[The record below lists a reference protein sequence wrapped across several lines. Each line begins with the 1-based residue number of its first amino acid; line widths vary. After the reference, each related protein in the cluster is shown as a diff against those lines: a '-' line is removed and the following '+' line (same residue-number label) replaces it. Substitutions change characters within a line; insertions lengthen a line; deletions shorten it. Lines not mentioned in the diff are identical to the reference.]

1 MNYPSEDSASFSD
14 FEPGTGYVWPTP
26 AQQWMLRAALL
37 PDRAGR
43 DAWGQWTAAADID
56 HLDTGS
62 FRLVPLLYRN
72 LNRLGV
78 KHELLGRFK
87 GIYRRAWYE
96 NRMALHKLSGL
107 LQLFHAAEI
116 PTLILKG
123 SALALL
129 YYKDPGLRPMADL
142 DVLVPVRKAIDA
154 IGLLRESGWKP
165 VEALPRRITADYL
178 SAVKACNLVREKSD
192 PQLDLHWHVFLEC
205 LEPHA
210 DDDLWD
216 ASIPVACGDA
226 ESRALSPAD
235 QLLHVCAHAME
246 WNAIAPMRWIADA
259 MAVLSATADFDWD
272 RVLVQARRRRL
283 VLTLQT
289 MLPYLRRLVEAPV
302 PDRVINELRDLPVTQ
317 AERGWMKIRTRGI
330 SRLTVRDL
338 LRVRFGLYQRSA
350 FSARFRPAILGFPRY
365 MQFVWGMDHWWQL
378 PTRGARAVCR
388 RLTGA
393 Q

>member
-1 MNYPSEDSASFSD
+1 
-14 FEPGTGYVWPTP
+14 
-26 AQQWMLRAALL
+26 
-37 PDRAGR
+37 
-43 DAWGQWTAAADID
+43 
-56 HLDTGS
+56 
-62 FRLVPLLYRN
+62 
-72 LNRLGV
+72 
-78 KHELLGRFK
+78 
-87 GIYRRAWYE
+87 
-96 NRMALHKLSGL
+96 
-107 LQLFHAAEI
+107 
-116 PTLILKG
+116 
-123 SALALL
+123 
-129 YYKDPGLRPMADL
+129 
-142 DVLVPVRKAIDA
+142 
-154 IGLLRESGWKP
+154 
-165 VEALPRRITADYL
+165 
-178 SAVKACNLVREKSD
+178 
-192 PQLDLHWHVFLEC
+192 

-378 PTRGARAVCR
+378 PARGARAVCR